1 MGQPCE
7 FQVDEAAAGTPIAA
21 VEMLGLWQ
29 RARVLCEALWCCV
42 ITASPPRRWV
52 CPHTARPN
60 ISTAAARKGCGAGP
74 VHLPA
79 LALMRALAAPA

>member
-42 ITASPPRRWV
+42 RTHPPRRWGRGDHRV
-52 CPHTARPN
+52 P
-60 ISTAAARKGCGAGP
+60 TAAVG
-74 VHLPA
+74 VSSHSTS
-79 LALMRALAAPA
+79 